1 MNKYIVWHI
10 QGGLGK
16 NVAATSL
23 PKTIKDVYSDR
34 QLIMVV
40 SYPEV
45 FLNNPYVDRVYPL
58 GNCPYF
64 YQDFVEN
71 KDTLVFRHEPYH
83 QTGHIHKDKHLI
95 ANWCDLLNIGYDG
108 QTPQLYPNYA
118 EKINAKKWFRD
129 KPVVV
134 LQTSGGELE
143 SKNLYSW
150 CRDMPQEIAQ
160 LIVDKYKDSHH
171 IYHISRQGGY
181 VLNGT
186 ERLDG
191 KLSNMEL
198 FSIMTVSSKRFLI
211 DSSLQ
216 HAAVAINLRS
226 TVFWIGTSPKVF
238 GYDLH
243 NNIVANPPKNKNQL
257 IGSYLFDYQFD
268 FNVHECPYSTL
279 DEMFDMDLVVSNI

>member
-1 MNKYIVWHI
+1 M
-10 QGGLGK
+10 
-16 NVAATSL
+16 
-23 PKTIKDVYSDR
+23 
-34 QLIMVV
+34 
-40 SYPEV
+40 
-45 FLNNPYVDRVYPL
+45 
-58 GNCPYF
+58 
-64 YQDFVEN
+64 
-71 KDTLVFRHEPYH
+71 
-83 QTGHIHKDKHLI
+83 
-95 ANWCDLLNIGYDG
+95 
-108 QTPQLYPNYA
+108 
-118 EKINAKKWFRD
+118 
-129 KPVVV
+129 
-134 LQTSGGELE
+134 
-143 SKNLYSW
+143 
-150 CRDMPQEIAQ
+150 
-160 LIVDKYKDSHH
+160 
-171 IYHISRQGGY
+171 
-181 VLNGT
+181 NGT

-243 NNIVANPPKNKNQL
+243 NNIVANLPKNKNQL